1 MDRSSVSPCSK
12 SLAFIAWIVHRY
24 AVLTSSGGGALM
36 CTRASVE
43 QSRRRAATF
52 GNRGR
57 GRVTHSSIIGCLTD
71 RRVDIIIQCLARA
84 VCSRCT
90 DNTHR
95 RPRSVRVNKKADTPS
110 YVARNLYVNGY
121 ALSYVSVR
129 VACICDAAMWLRRR
143 LRAHQRNGSSVG
155 VCHSARACT
164 RTPPRV
170 RTSIGGI
177 VDQ

>member
-1 MDRSSVSPCSK
+1 MVVARSCALARRRSKPSTSRDIWQSRTRSSHTQ
-12 SLAFIAWIVHRY
+12 FDHR
-24 AVLTSSGGGALM
+24 V
-36 CTRASVE
+36 
-43 QSRRRAATF
+43 
-52 GNRGR
+52 
-57 GRVTHSSIIGCLTD
+57 LTD
-71 RRVDIIIQCLARA
+71 RRVDIIIQCVARA